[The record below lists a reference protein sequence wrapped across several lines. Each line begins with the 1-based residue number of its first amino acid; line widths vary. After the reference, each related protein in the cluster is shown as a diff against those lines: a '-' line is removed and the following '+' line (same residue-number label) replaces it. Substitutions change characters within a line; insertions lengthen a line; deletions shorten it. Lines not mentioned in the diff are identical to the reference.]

1 MAPFEIDSVDTIL
14 QWACTMAFQ
23 YIHPVVELLDETYE
37 NGIRIAKK
45 AFKKIEECFER
56 DESLPKYC
64 IRIQPQSG

>member
-1 MAPFEIDSVDTIL
+1 
-14 QWACTMAFQ
+14 MAFQ